1 MPRHPPNA
9 LTSRL
14 KTRTTNDNTNV
25 SPTALR
31 LSNDFFCIHLHWR
44 LRGEVLPALSNANF
58 HGIVQKNP
66 FTMSKT
72 NRRPN
77 AERSGYRRRNM
88 CDGKLVAYILEKKNY
103 ERVVE
108 PIGIEPMT

>member
-14 KTRTTNDNTNV
+14 KTRTTNDNTDV
-25 SPTALR
+25 LSLIER
-31 LSNDFFCIHLHWR
+31 LSNDFFCFHCIGAY
-44 LRGEVLPALSNANF
+44 GEKYYPRCPMPISTASF
-58 HGIVQKNP
+58 KKNP

-72 NRRPN
+72 NRWPN
-77 AERSGYRRRNM
+77 AVRSGYRRRTM
-88 CDGKLVAYILEKKNY
+88 CDGKLVAYILEDKWR